1 MVDTELPG
9 VDADNHLMSLPAR
22 PLKLSFR
29 IRRNFVSRDW
39 TSIGLRG
46 ARATFRKTSTRT
58 KPGSPGSGLSYMH
71 TDESRIVG
79 FAAPASNPSLDSSP
93 SPRRDRRGL
102 LWTALIV
109 FAIAAA
115 AAIRLMK

>member
-1 MVDTELPG
+1 
-9 VDADNHLMSLPAR
+9 MSLPAR
-22 PLKLSFR
+22 PIKLSFR

-46 ARATFRKTSTRT
+46 ARATFRKAGTRS
-58 KPGSPGSGLSYMH
+58 KLGSSGSDPNYMH

-79 FAAPASNPSLDSSP
+79 FAAPAANPLPNSSA
-93 SPRRDRRGL
+93 PRRDWRGL

-109 FAIAAA
+109 IAIAAA
-115 AAIRLMK
+115 VAFRVMQ

>member
-1 MVDTELPG
+1 
-9 VDADNHLMSLPAR
+9 MSLPAR
-22 PLKLSFR
+22 PIKLSFR

-46 ARATFRKTSTRT
+46 ARVPFRKASTRMT
-58 KPGSPGSGLSYMH
+58 ATLPGSALSY
-71 TDESRIVG
+71 ESRVVG
-79 FAAPASNPSLDSSP
+79 FTAPASNLSLDSNA
-93 SPRRDRRGL
+93 SPRRDWRGL

-115 AAIRLMK
+115 AAIRLTK

>member
-1 MVDTELPG
+1 
-9 VDADNHLMSLPAR
+9 MSPPAR
-22 PLKLSFR
+22 PINFSVR

-46 ARATFRKTSTRT
+46 ARATLRKASTRT
-58 KPGSPGSGLSYMH
+58 KPGSSGSGPSYMH

-79 FAAPASNPSLDSSP
+79 FAAPALNPPLDTNP

-115 AAIRLMK
+115 AAIHLTK